1 MQNAPQREG
10 AVEAAVA
17 RNEGDF
23 AIACRNPVRSPRI
36 VEIEQHPG
44 LSVSGQ
50 PGEADDFA
58 PECLKRLYVGGA
70 LGKGQN
76 GRAARVGLCNA
87 ARSLFALDAAHGFD
101 KAAIGEIVCGA
112 VGDHLSVLHHHDAVG
127 G

>member
-17 RNEGDF
+17 RYEGDF
-23 AIACRNPVRSPRI
+23 AIASRNPVRPPCI

-44 LSVSGQ
+44 LSVSGKT
-50 PGEADDFA
+50 GETNDFA
-58 PECLKRLYVGGA
+58 PECLKRLDVAGA

-101 KAAIGEIVCGA
+101 EAAIGEIARSA